1 MTDFNISN
9 ISDTWKTMWE
19 GALPGSQARELT
31 RQSARTHWDG
41 QQRIL
46 DSLEDFAN
54 GWFDRRGAGVRAATE
69 AAQEMCGAPSL
80 AQIFGAWQRW
90 AAGATERLAADGM
103 AWQQCLAVC
112 GQHLTPSVPREIE
125 ESKAHAKTPKSTGRE
140 LPKAA

>member
-1 MTDFNISN
+1 MTDFN

-69 AAQEMCGAPSL
+69 AAQEICGAPSL
-80 AQIFGAWQRW
+80 TDMYSVWQIW
-90 AAGATERLAADGM
+90 ASGATERLAADGM
-103 AWQQCLAVC
+103 AWQQCVALC
-112 GQHLTPSVPREIE
+112 SQHLAPLVTPAAQE
-125 ESKAHAKTPKSTGRE
+125 AKRDAMPTKKPTSHE
-140 LPKAA
+140 LPKSA